1 MELSSRFQPGATACM
16 ALSLGGL
23 GLGSLG
29 FGVLAAAP
37 ALAGPVVCNTT
48 LEAPALPPRNGG
60 AGYSAGYPGGIP
72 MGPVEVTRCG
82 VVRTPSEVMD
92 RAFFSWSTPFAR
104 GQDLTHQI
112 TDLFGIA
119 MGGGDGTK
127 VMGLGFSDQQIM
139 WSVSAMENVT
149 EAMLDSQSRPMP
161 LRTAD
166 MPSFYST
173 SLGTPPPRFVADTT
187 RYRTLAPAYTPVR
200 GLW

>member
-1 MELSSRFQPGATACM
+1 MVLSCRFHPGATVAI
-16 ALSLGGL
+16 AA
-23 GLGSLG
+23 G
-29 FGVLAAAP
+29 FGGFCFSAVTATP
-37 ALAGPVVCNTT
+37 ALAGPVVCSTT
-48 LEAPALPPRNGG
+48 LEAPPLRSTG
-60 AGYSAGYPGGIP
+60 AGSSAGYPGGVP
-72 MGPVEVTRCG
+72 LGPVEVTRCG
-82 VVRTPSEVMD
+82 VVRTANEVMN

-166 MPSFYST
+166 MTSFYST
-173 SLGTPPPRFVADTT
+173 SLGTTAPRFVADTT
-187 RYRTLAPAYTPVR
+187 RYRNLAPAYTPVR